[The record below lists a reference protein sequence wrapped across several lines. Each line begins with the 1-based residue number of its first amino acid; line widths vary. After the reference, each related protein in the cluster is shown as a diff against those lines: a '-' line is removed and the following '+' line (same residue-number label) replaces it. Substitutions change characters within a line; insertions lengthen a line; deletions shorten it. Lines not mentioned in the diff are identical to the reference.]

1 MKYFKF
7 ALLSIYD
14 NVKLNLLMIIEIVIV
29 LIGTNI
35 IVGGYNNR
43 NMLFKPYQ
51 NILNK
56 TGWYMLYDKNVLTDE
71 PIVEGM
77 KGNLKEIRMGNYF
90 DSISFDEGSI
100 PIRIKIVPD
109 EIINNM
115 KLSVYSG
122 KWETRSD
129 NEIVCISAPNKY
141 GIGVGDV
148 IKTPF
153 LNGITVKAVLT
164 DPCFL
169 PSFIGW
175 SSNNG
180 IEDNFYQKYSIK
192 YYDETVNIDTLE
204 LIMSESEFN
213 KTGLTPSSTDNKL
226 ILYDEDPTEENIDY
240 NKQVIKDNYQCGVTF
255 SDLKYRA
262 ELSIKNL
269 MSKYLPIAICA
280 FVVILLGFISCTAVN
295 TLRQMKN
302 YGTLFTCGMNWSDC
316 IKICAAYTAVIL
328 ICSSSLAVAVY
339 SIIDNFNMSA
349 TFGLSFERNN
359 IWISA
364 IVVAMIFLLNLIIP
378 VFIIKSKTPVDIMRE
393 GEL

>member
-14 NVKLNLLMIIEIVIV
+14 NIKLNLLMIIEIVIV
-29 LIGTNI
+29 LIGVNI

-51 NILNK
+51 NILDK

-77 KGNLKEIRMGNYF
+77 RGDLKEIRMGNYF
-90 DSISFDEGSI
+90 DNIPVKEGSI
-100 PIRIKIVPD
+100 PLRIKIVPD
-109 EIINNM
+109 DIINDMN
-115 KLSVYSG
+115 LSVYSG
-122 KWETRSD
+122 KWETNSKD
-129 NEIVCISAPNKY
+129 DIICISAPNIY
-141 GIGVGDV
+141 GINVGDE
-148 IKTPF
+148 IKTP
-153 LNGITVKAVLT
+153 LINGITVKAMLT
-164 DPCFL
+164 DPCYL
-169 PSFIGW
+169 PSFESW
-175 SSNNG
+175 SSNGG
-180 IEDNFYQKYSIK
+180 IEDNLYQKYSIK
-192 YYDETVNIDTLE
+192 YYDGSVNIDTLE

-226 ILYDEDPTEENIDY
+226 ILYDENPTEENVAY
-240 NKQVIKDNYQCGVTF
+240 NEQVIKDNYQCGVAF

-262 ELSIKNL
+262 ELSIKNI

-328 ICSSSLAVAVY
+328 ICSSSLAITVY
-339 SIIDNFNMSA
+339 SVVDNFNISA
-349 TFGLSFERNN
+349 TFGLSFEKNN
-359 IWISA
+359 IWTSA
-364 IVVAMIFLLNLIIP
+364 IVVTVIFLLNLIIP
-378 VFIIKSKTPVDIMRE
+378 VFINRSKTPVDIMRE

>member
-122 KWETRSD
+122 KWKTRSD
-129 NEIVCISAPNKY
+129 NDIVCISAPNKY

-226 ILYDEDPTEENIDY
+226 ILYDEEPTEENIAY
-240 NKQVIKDNYQCGVTF
+240 NEQVIKDNYQCGVAF

>member
-14 NVKLNLLMIIEIVIV
+14 NVKLNLLMIIEIIIV

-35 IVGGYNNR
+35 IIGGYNNR
-43 NMLFKPYQ
+43 NMLFRPYQ

-77 KGNLKEIRMGNYF
+77 KGSLKEIRMGNYF
-90 DSISFDEGSI
+90 DSITFDDGSI
-100 PIRIKIVPD
+100 PIRIKIIPD
-109 EIINNM
+109 DIINKM

-122 KWETRSD
+122 KWKTKSD
-129 NEIVCISAPNKY
+129 KDIVCISAPNKY
-141 GIGVGDV
+141 GIGVGYV

-153 LNGITVKAVLT
+153 LDGITVKAVLT
-164 DPCFL
+164 DPCYL
-169 PSFIGW
+169 PSFLDW
-175 SSNNG
+175 NSNGG
-180 IEDNFYQKYSIK
+180 IEENFYKKYSIK
-192 YYDETVNIDTLE
+192 YFDGTINIDTLE

-213 KTGLTPSSTDNKL
+213 KTGLTPNSTDNKL
-226 ILYDEDPTEENIDY
+226 ILYDQNPTAENVAY
-240 NKQVIKDNYQCGVTF
+240 NEQIIKDNYQCGVAF

-262 ELSIKNL
+262 VLSIKNL

-328 ICSSSLAVAVY
+328 ICSSSLAIAVY
-339 SIIDNFNMSA
+339 SVIDNFNMSA
-349 TFGLSFERNN
+349 TFGLSFEKNN

-364 IVVAMIFLLNLIIP
+364 IVVAVIFLLNLIIP
-378 VFIIKSKTPVDIMRE
+378 VFIIKRKTPVDILRE

>member
-14 NVKLNLLMIIEIVIV
+14 NVKLNLLMIIEIIVV
-29 LIGTNI
+29 LIGANI

-90 DSISFDEGSI
+90 DNISVKEESI
-100 PIRIKIVPD
+100 PLRIKIVPD
-109 EIINNM
+109 DIIDGM

-129 NEIVCISAPNKY
+129 KDIVCISAPNKY
-141 GIGVGDV
+141 GIGVGDI

-153 LNGITVKAVLT
+153 IGGITVRAVLT

-169 PSFIGW
+169 PTFEAW
-175 SSNNG
+175 SSNDG
-180 IEDNFYQKYSIK
+180 IEGNFYKKYSIK
-192 YYDETVNIDTLE
+192 YYDGTVNIDTLE

-213 KTGLTPSSTDNKL
+213 KTGLTPHSTDNKL
-226 ILYDEDPTEENIDY
+226 ILYDENPTAKNVAY
-240 NKQVIKDNYQCGVTF
+240 NEQVIKDNYQCGVAF

-328 ICSSSLAVAVY
+328 ICSSSLAIAIY
-339 SIIDNFNMSA
+339 SVIDNFNMSA
-349 TFGLSFERNN
+349 TFGLSFEKNN

-364 IVVAMIFLLNLIIP
+364 IVVAVIFLLNLIIP
-378 VFIIKSKTPVDIMRE
+378 VFIIKRKTPVDILRE